1 MSDSA
6 YHRAYGLAHLNEM
19 LHDLSIVDL
28 SISKILTP
36 LERDSARRFYQPTR
50 EGLSPELS

>member
-6 YHRAYGLAHLNEM
+6 YHWAYELAHLNEM

-36 LERDSARRFYQPTR
+36 LERDSARRFYQPAR